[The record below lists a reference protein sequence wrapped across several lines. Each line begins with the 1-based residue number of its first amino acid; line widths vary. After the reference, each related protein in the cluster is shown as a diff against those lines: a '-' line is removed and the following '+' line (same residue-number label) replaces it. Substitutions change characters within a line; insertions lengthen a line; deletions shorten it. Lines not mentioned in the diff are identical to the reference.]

1 MMKHEQRID
10 VERLNDF
17 HQVWT
22 AAWHLAAKCLEDNQ
36 PWKAIEANHF
46 HNFAL
51 WHEEDIAR
59 RDDIPLQRVRDAK
72 RNIDR
77 HNQARNDAVETIDD
91 WVLGSLAKENPVNGC
106 GPLHSETIG
115 MMIDR
120 LSIMAL
126 KEYHMAE
133 QAARPDASA
142 AHRQKCESRVGVLRE
157 QQKDLTEALRA
168 LLEDVFCRRRRF
180 KIYRQLKMYNDP
192 TLNPQLYAQAA
203 AKKEFA

>member
-1 MMKHEQRID
+1 MIIQKQLID

-17 HQVWT
+17 HQMWT
-22 AAWHLAAKCLEDNQ
+22 TAWHREANCLEEVQ
-36 PWKAIEANHF
+36 PWKAIEANHYY
-46 HNFAL
+46 NFSL

-59 RDDIPLQRVRDAK
+59 RDDIPPQRVREAK

-77 HNQARNDAVETIDD
+77 YNQARNDAMEKIDD
-91 WVLGSLAKENPVNGC
+91 WVLGSLPKDMPDREC

-133 QAARPDASA
+133 QAARPEAGA
-142 AHRQKCESRVGVLRE
+142 EHRQKCEARVRVLQE
-157 QQKDLTEALRA
+157 QQQDLSEALRT
-168 LLEDVFCRRRRF
+168 LMDDIFSGRRRF

-192 TLNPQLYAQAA
+192 TLNPQLYAQQASR
-203 AKKEFA
+203 